1 MFDELIKGSKTLL
14 RNVSKQPKSETLLE
28 PKRASYSCIS
38 FSIFSRNFGPKY
50 EMLSKPLR
58 TVLFLGTLKKRIFA
72 SRYYFSVL
80 IFGARSSTTLNIS
93 TARNRRFFYE

>member
-58 TVLFLGTLKKRIFA
+58 TVLFLGTLKKECLPQDIIFL
-72 SRYYFSVL
+72 FLFLVQDPL
-80 IFGARSSTTLNIS
+80 QL
-93 TARNRRFFYE
+93 